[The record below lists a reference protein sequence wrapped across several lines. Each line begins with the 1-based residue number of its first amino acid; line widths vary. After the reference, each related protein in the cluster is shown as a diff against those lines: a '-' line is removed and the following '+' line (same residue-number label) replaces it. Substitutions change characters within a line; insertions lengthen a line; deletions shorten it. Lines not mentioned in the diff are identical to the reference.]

1 MLWVRGCDTACKLNR
16 GFCLLVVSYAPRSH
30 FWSPGLNASVSFAA
44 QYPVYRHVCPRGSRV
59 LGPKGFWR
67 SVKFLLGLA
76 HLLLPLCPSVLL
88 LVKVW
93 MRPCRAQ
100 VSTAWAGNWA
110 ASAPAHSV
118 LSQADGCLCCESNPA
133 GPCCQQVA
141 LAAHDLLSL
150 C

>member
-1 MLWVRGCDTACKLNR
+1 MLWVRDCDTACKLNR

-30 FWSPGLNASVSFAA
+30 FWSPGLNASVSFAT
-44 QYPVYRHVCPRGSRV
+44 QYPAYRHICPRGSCV
-59 LGPKGFWR
+59 LGR

-76 HLLLPLCPSVLL
+76 HFLLPLWPSVLL

-93 MRPCRAQ
+93 MRLCRAQ
-100 VSTAWAGNWA
+100 VGTAWAGNWA
-110 ASAPAHSV
+110 ASAPANSA
-118 LSQADGCLCCESNPA
+118 LSQADSCLCCESNPA